1 MYIGYYINCFHLV
14 DVLLYKSWS
23 PCRPKFVK
31 HSKTQWQHR
40 LQIKLHFRIS
50 LSFPLVLFDKEVN
63 VDIAKILYLTISPP
77 LIRLFKISC
86 LAQEYSKVIQN
97 VHTTYKHTIYKKIP
111 SLNNYKNIMH
121 VYLCKFN

>member
-63 VDIAKILYLTISPP
+63 VDIAKILYLTISSP
-77 LIRLFKISC
+77 LIHLKISC
-86 LAQEYSKVIQN
+86 LSQECSKLIQN
-97 VHTTYKHTIYKKIP
+97 VHTTYKKISSP
-111 SLNNYKNIMH
+111 NNYKNIIH
-121 VYLCKFN
+121 IFPCKFN